1 MSMTCVLLGTVPALM
16 LMCYL
21 GFPSCTVLNSNT
33 LINIVGFDN
42 QTCNA
47 RSVYIILAT
56 VTNNAC
62 YNFQLIVLLKIH
74 ST

>member
-1 MSMTCVLLGTVPALM
+1 
-16 LMCYL
+16 
-21 GFPSCTVLNSNT
+21 LNSNT